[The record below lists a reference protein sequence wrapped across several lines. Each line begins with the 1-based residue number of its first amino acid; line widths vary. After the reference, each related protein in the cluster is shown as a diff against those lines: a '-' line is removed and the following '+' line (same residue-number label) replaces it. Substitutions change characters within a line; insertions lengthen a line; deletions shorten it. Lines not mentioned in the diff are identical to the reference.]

1 MSALFF
7 SCVSK
12 RPTGVFVVFMI
23 RCQFWEDD
31 NAQDGWVDPGCG
43 HSVDG
48 GGDRF
53 GMHICAAA
61 VLAIIF

>member
-1 MSALFF
+1 M
-7 SCVSK
+7 
-12 RPTGVFVVFMI
+12 VFMI